1 MTIFHTIFAAVL
13 VFFRGPGPRLLHD
26 VAGVL
31 IQQLG
36 PVLFAELVELAKR
49 EVARREV
56 SVAPNE
62 KRHAQVAAALQLAAR
77 AAGFELTN
85 TMCDIIIKG
94 ALLLIRQGA

>member
-1 MTIFHTIFAAVL
+1 MKIFQVLFAAFVA
-13 VFFRGPGPRLLHD
+13 FFKGPGPRLLHD

-31 IQQLG
+31 INQLG
-36 PVLFAELVELAKR
+36 PVLFAELVEIAKR

-62 KRHAQVAAALQLAAR
+62 MRHAQVAAALKLAAK
-77 AAGFELTN
+77 AAGFNLSD
-85 TMCDIIIKG
+85 TMCDIIIKS